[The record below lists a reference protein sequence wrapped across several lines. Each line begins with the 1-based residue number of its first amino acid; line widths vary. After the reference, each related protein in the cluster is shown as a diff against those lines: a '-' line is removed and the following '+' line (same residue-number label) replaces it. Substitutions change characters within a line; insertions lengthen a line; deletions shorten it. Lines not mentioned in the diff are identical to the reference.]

1 MYNVRFFLNKELI
14 LTYIYGY
21 YLQFISFIFIFF
33 HNIEIETN
41 NHFNLTFLNTLKTII
56 EITKFIPIKN
66 GNKIFFLIPLS
77 H

>member
-1 MYNVRFFLNKELI
+1 MDIIYNLFLLF
-14 LTYIYGY
+14 L
-21 YLQFISFIFIFF
+21 FFF

-77 H
+77 P

>member
-1 MYNVRFFLNKELI
+1 MDIIYNLFLLF
-14 LTYIYGY
+14 LF
-21 YLQFISFIFIFF
+21 LF